1 MSDFNNLSNEELI
14 KIENFYKSNI
24 NDIFLQKKL
33 SNIEKTQPWISVKN
47 NTKSNKFSKKKEK
60 KEIKFIND
68 PYKFYKIPS
77 EIKKIILNLCKKNDI
92 TLQTL
97 AVKTNLPLHIID
109 NYINKDNSIL
119 DNYYLHILLKK
130 LNFDLI
136 KYIDSNK

>member
-136 KYIDSNK
+136 KHIDSNK

>member
-1 MSDFNNLSNEELI
+1 MSDFDNLSNEELI
-14 KIENFYKSNI
+14 KIEKFYKSNI

-33 SNIEKTQPWISVKN
+33 SNIEKTQQWISVKN

-60 KEIKFIND
+60 KEINFIND

-77 EIKKIILNLCKKNDI
+77 EIKKIILNLCNKNDI

-97 AVKTNLPLHIID
+97 AVKTNLPLHLID
-109 NYINKDNSIL
+109 NYMNKDNSIL

>member
-1 MSDFNNLSNEELI
+1 MSDYNNLSNEELI

>member
-1 MSDFNNLSNEELI
+1 MQELI

-77 EIKKIILNLCKKNDI
+77 EIKKIILNLARK
-92 TLQTL
+92 
-97 AVKTNLPLHIID
+97 
-109 NYINKDNSIL
+109 
-119 DNYYLHILLKK
+119 KK
-130 LNFDLI
+130 LI
-136 KYIDSNK
+136 S

>member
-14 KIENFYKSNI
+14 KIEKYYKSCTK
-24 NDIFLQKKL
+24 DIFLQKRL
-33 SNIEKTQPWISVKN
+33 SNIEKTQQWTCVKN
-47 NTKSNKFSKKKEK
+47 NTKSNKFKKK

-92 TLQTL
+92 TMQTL
-97 AVKTNLPLHIID
+97 AVKTNLPLHLFD
-109 NYINKDNSIL
+109 NYMNKHSYIL
-119 DNYYLHILLKK
+119 DNYYLHILLKE

-136 KYIDSNK
+136 EYINSNK